1 MAKLTTPIPQDKIG
15 ESFVWRDWFQ
25 KLSDK
30 VFGDLAT
37 QNANNVI
44 ITGGSITGINFG
56 VTSIIANT
64 GIGVSS
70 ATGDVIVTNTGV
82 TSLIAGTGIG
92 VSNVTGGVTV
102 TNTGVTSLVSGSNIT
117 VSSSTGAVTVSTTG
131 ASGTFKSA
139 DIPFKTITVSNG
151 IITSIV

>member
-1 MAKLTTPIPQDKIG
+1 MARLTTPIPQDKIG
-15 ESFVWRDWFQ
+15 ESFVWREWFQ

-37 QNANNVI
+37 QNANNVV

-56 VTSIIANT
+56 VNSLIAGT

-70 ATGDVIVTNTGV
+70 ATGDV
-82 TSLIAGTGIG
+82 
-92 VSNVTGGVTV
+92 TV
-102 TNTGVTSLVSGSNIT
+102 TNTGVTSLVAGSNIA

-139 DIPFKTITVSNG
+139 DIPPKTITVSNG

>member
-1 MAKLTTPIPQDKIG
+1 MQRLTTPIPQDKIG
-15 ESFVWRDWFQ
+15 ESFVWREWFQ

-37 QNANNVI
+37 QNSSNVN

-56 VTSIIANT
+56 VTSVANGT
-64 GIGVSS
+64 GISVSAPIGNVTISNSGVTSLIAGGNMAVSS
-70 ATGDVIVTNTGV
+70 ATGDV
-82 TSLIAGTGIG
+82 
-92 VSNVTGGVTV
+92 
-102 TNTGVTSLVSGSNIT
+102 
-117 VSSSTGAVTVSTTG
+117 TVSTIG

-139 DIPFKTITVSNG
+139 DVPAKTITVVNG